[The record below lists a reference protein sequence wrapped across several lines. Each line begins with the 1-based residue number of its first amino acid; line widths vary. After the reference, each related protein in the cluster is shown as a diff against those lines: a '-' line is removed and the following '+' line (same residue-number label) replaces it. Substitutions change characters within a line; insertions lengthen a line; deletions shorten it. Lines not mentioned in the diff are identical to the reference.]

1 MAKGKIMTEA
11 QIRRNAKHKAKREQE
26 GFIQARVWVPEEKR
40 EELKSMAQKWR
51 DEKS

>member
-1 MAKGKIMTEA
+1 MAKGEIMTEA
-11 QIRRNAKHKAKREQE
+11 QIKRNAKHKEKREQE
-26 GFIQARVWVPEEKR
+26 GFIQARVWIPNEKR